1 MSVFL
6 CGKALTSDRRLTSSV
21 RQESSFIS
29 ANVGDNVTL
38 QCFYE
43 GNVGAMLFW
52 YKQAPGQEPRLICSF
67 YRYDRKGTFS
77 EEFEDNTRF
86 VLETQDSKNH
96 LIISDLLPSD
106 SATYFCVSSYAY
118 EFQFAEG
125 TTVSVKGSAVVQHSE
140 SETNQPGG
148 SVTLNCTVQT
158 GNCDGEHSVYWFKN
172 SDESQP
178 GLLYTNEG
186 RNEQCEREPD
196 SQTHTCEYSLP
207 VKNLNVS
214 DAGTYYCAVVS
225 CGHILFG
232 NGIKL
237 DFKGGVDYP
246 ALVYFLSGALIFAA
260 ILIVFMAVCMYKM
273 NKRNSFLSQEAQA
286 IFSAA
291 SSRNLEDHREAE
303 NLFYAA
309 LSVNMSKT
317 SRRQRNMV
325 KEECVY
331 SSVKQ

>member
-1 MSVFL
+1 MMTSLKFLAHLMSVFL

-125 TTVSVKGSAVVQHSE
+125 TTVSVKGSGSNVPAVVYQSASE
-140 SETNQPGG
+140 NILLGE
-148 SVTLNCTVQT
+148 LNCTVQVLSCT
-158 GNCDGEHSVYWFKN
+158 EEHSVYWFRN
-172 SDESQP
+172 SEEPQP
-178 GLLYTNEG
+178 GLIYTHGGKND
-186 RNEQCEREPD
+186 QCERKSNTE
-196 SQTHTCEYSLP
+196 TNTCIYKLP
-207 VKNLNVS
+207 TQSMNL
-214 DAGTYYCAVVS
+214 TYPLTLYCAFAV

-232 NGIKL
+232 NGTKL
-237 DFKGGVDYP
+237 DS
-246 ALVYFLSGALIFAA
+246 AVY
-260 ILIVFMAVCMYKM
+260 VT
-273 NKRNSFLSQEAQA
+273 NKRRCRCTESQRASDSNTT
-286 IFSAA
+286 SAEDTD
-291 SSRNLEDHREAE
+291 NLH
-303 NLFYAA
+303 YAA
-309 LSVNMSKT
+309 LKDHGVNRARTK
-317 SRRQRNMV
+317 RNNTRTD
-325 KEECVY
+325 CVY
-331 SSVKQ
+331 SMVRQ